1 MAKIGIVVL
10 ADIETHGDLGRVV
23 NALLT
28 AREAGEAGDEVRLIF
43 DGAGTRWI
51 GELANPE
58 HRSHPLYQAVKGQIT
73 GACRYCAGAFGATA
87 AVEAAGVPLLD
98 EYHQH
103 PSLRR
108 LVAEGFTVLT
118 F

>member
-1 MAKIGIVVL
+1 MAKIGIVVF
-10 ADIETHGDLGRVV
+10 ADTETHADLGRVV
-23 NALLT
+23 NALLA
-28 AREAGEAGDEVRLIF
+28 AREAGEAGDEVRLVF
-43 DGAGTRWI
+43 DGAGTKWI

-58 HRSHPLYQAVKGQIT
+58 HRSHRLYQGVKGRIT

-87 AVEAAGVPLLD
+87 AVEAEGVSLLD

-108 LVAEGFTVLT
+108 LAADGFEVLVL
-118 F
+118 